1 MTYIRTR
8 KGVNFS
14 NKVNELF
21 PLLSRSNEITD
32 LILVEN
38 LCEDDQIKSA
48 VDKAAKHLQ
57 CHLRIYQLSFFLD
70 PPFYWNE
77 HA

>member
-1 MTYIRTR
+1 MHSYDVYTR

-48 VDKAAKHLQ
+48 VDKAAN
-57 CHLRIYQLSFFLD
+57 IYSAT
-70 PPFYWNE
+70 YVYTS
-77 HA
+77 